1 MPSLSPQARSLLKS
15 VFGYDD
21 FRPGQAEIISAVMGG
36 GPVLAIMPTG
46 SGKSMCYQLPAIIEG
61 ALTVVVSPLIAL
73 MRDQVRQMRALGVNA
88 ATLNSMNSAEDNDEA
103 RRAMREGDLRLLFV
117 SPERLL
123 MDGLI
128 AELQHAQPRRLA
140 IDEAHCVSEWGHDFR
155 PEYREIGRAAEA
167 LGNVQVIG
175 LTATAD
181 AATRDDIAQ
190 RLFRTPPQIFLHSF
204 DRPNIALNF
213 ALKEQPR
220 RQLSRFLERHR
231 GDSGIIYCSSRQ
243 RTEDLAAWFIDQRH
257 DALAYHAGLDQKTR
271 NRNQDRF
278 LQEDGIVAVA
288 TIAFGMGVN
297 KPDVRFVAHADMPSS
312 VESYYQEIGR
322 AGRDGLPADT
332 LTLYG
337 LDDMAFRRRRIDE
350 KDVGEE
356 RRRIEH
362 DRFSALAM
370 LCETPVCRRQTLLA
384 YFAEE
389 AAPCGH
395 CDICQGR
402 ISVFDGVIPAQKALS
417 AVYRTGQR
425 FGAGH
430 LADVLTGEATEAV
443 RRHGHDAI
451 KTFGVGKEHSRQQ
464 WASILRQLFA
474 VGALRSASAEHGGF
488 ALTEKGEDILL
499 GRETIM
505 LRGDPA
511 TPRERMRKETPRLD
525 EASDRILAA
534 LKRKRLDLAHEEGVP
549 AYVIFADRTLID
561 MAEKRPATL
570 DEMLAVHG
578 VGAQKLAR
586 YGDAFLQVLAET
598 GDQGLGRFPSGS
610 RVRHANFGSGTVE
623 SVEKGKLVVFF
634 DTAGRRKIV
643 DSFVEPA

>member
-1 MPSLSPQARSLLKS
+1 MAMLPPQARVLLKS

-21 FRPGQAEIISAVMGG
+21 FRPGQAEIISAVLHG
-36 GPVLAIMPTG
+36 GPVLAVMPTG
-46 SGKSMCYQLPAIIEG
+46 SGKSMCYQLPAIMEG

-73 MRDQVRQMRALGVNA
+73 MRDQVQQMRALGIAA
-88 ATLNSMNSAEDNDEA
+88 ATLNSMNGAEENDEA
-103 RRAMREGDLRLLFV
+103 RRAMRDGALRLLYV
-117 SPERLL
+117 SPERLM

-128 AELQHAQPRRLA
+128 ADVRRAGARRLA

-167 LGNVQVIG
+167 LGDIQAIG

-181 AATRDDIAQ
+181 AATREDIAR
-190 RLFRTPPQIFLHSF
+190 RLFSSPPQLFLHSF

-213 ALKEQPR
+213 ALKDQPK
-220 RQLSRFLERHR
+220 RQLSHFLEKHKSE
-231 GDSGIIYCSSRQ
+231 SGIVYCSSRK
-243 RTEDLAAWFIDQRH
+243 RTEDLAYYFQEQGY
-257 DALAYHAGLDQKTR
+257 DALAYHAGMDQAAR
-271 NRNQDRF
+271 NRNGDRF
-278 LQEDGIVAVA
+278 LREDAVIAVA

-332 LTLYG
+332 LTLYS
-337 LDDMAFRRRRIDE
+337 LDDMAFIRRRIDE
-350 KDVGEE
+350 KDVSEE

-370 LCETPVCRRQTLLA
+370 LCETPRCRRQTLLA

-389 AAPCGH
+389 AAPCGC
-395 CDICQGR
+395 CDVCQGKVA
-402 ISVFDGVIPAQKALS
+402 VFDGVIPTQKALS
-417 AVYRTGQR
+417 AIYRTGQR

-430 LADVLTGEATEAV
+430 IADVLRGEATDAV

-451 KTFGVGKEHSRQQ
+451 KTFGVGKEFSKSQ
-464 WASILRQLFA
+464 WSSIMRQLFA
-474 VGALRSASAEHGGF
+474 AGALRTASAEHGGF
-488 ALTEKGEDILL
+488 ALTAKGEKILF

-505 LRGDPA
+505 LRGDPL
-511 TPRERMRKETPRLD
+511 TRSDRRKKAAAGLD
-525 EASDRILAA
+525 ETTDRILAA
-534 LKRKRLDLAHEEGVP
+534 LKRKRRELAQEEGVP

-570 DEMLAVHG
+570 DDMLAVHG
-578 VGAQKLAR
+578 VGERKVAR
-586 YGDAFLQVLAET
+586 YGDAFLEALAEA
-598 GDQGLGRFPSGS
+598 LR
-610 RVRHANFGSGTVE
+610 
-623 SVEKGKLVVFF
+623 
-634 DTAGRRKIV
+634 
-643 DSFVEPA
+643 

>member
-1 MPSLSPQARSLLKS
+1 MPDLPPQARALLKS

-21 FRPGQAEIISAVMGG
+21 FRPGQAEIIAAALAG
-36 GPVLAIMPTG
+36 GPVLAVMPTG
-46 SGKSMCYQLPAIIEG
+46 SGKSMCYQLPAVMEE

-73 MRDQVRQMRALGVNA
+73 MRDQVRQMRALGVSA
-88 ATLNSMNSAEDNDEA
+88 ATLNSMNGAEENDEA
-103 RRAMREGDLRLLFV
+103 RRAMREGDLRLLYV
-117 SPERLL
+117 SPERLM

-128 AELQHAQPRRLA
+128 ADLRRAKPRRLA

-167 LGNVQVIG
+167 LGDIQVVG

-181 AATRDDIAQ
+181 AATREDIAK
-190 RLFRTPPQIFLHSF
+190 RLFPSPPQLFLHSF

-213 ALKEQPR
+213 ALKDQPR
-220 RQLSRFLERHR
+220 RQLSRFLERHK
-231 GDSGIIYCSSRQ
+231 GESGIVYCSSRQ
-243 RTEDLAAWFIDQRH
+243 RTEDLAAYFQEQGY
-257 DALAYHAGLDQKTR
+257 DALPYHAGLDQATR
-271 NRNQDRF
+271 NRNGDRF
-278 LQEDGIVAVA
+278 LREDGVIAVA

-332 LTLYG
+332 LTLYS

-350 KDVGEE
+350 KEVAEE

-362 DRFSALAM
+362 ERFSALAM
-370 LCETPVCRRQTLLA
+370 LCETPRCRRQTLLA

-389 AAPCGH
+389 AASCGR
-395 CDICQGR
+395 CDVCQGK
-402 ISVFDGVIPAQKALS
+402 IAVFDGLIPAQKALS

-425 FGAGH
+425 FGANH
-430 LADVLTGEATEAV
+430 LADVLRGEATDAV

-451 KTFGVGKEHSRQQ
+451 KTFGVGKEHSKQE

-474 VGALRSASAEHGGF
+474 AGALQTASAEHGGF
-488 ALTEKGEDILL
+488 ALTAKGEDILF

-505 LRGDPA
+505 LRGDPL
-511 TPRERMRKETPRLD
+511 TRREKREKTSANLD
-525 EASDRILAA
+525 EATDRILTA
-534 LKRKRLDLAHEEGVP
+534 LKRKRRELAQEEGVP

-570 DEMLAVHG
+570 DEMLSVHG
-578 VGAQKLAR
+578 VGERKLAQF
-586 YGDAFLQVLAET
+586 GDAFLET
-598 GDQGLGRFPSGS
+598 LEEALR
-610 RVRHANFGSGTVE
+610 
-623 SVEKGKLVVFF
+623 
-634 DTAGRRKIV
+634 
-643 DSFVEPA
+643 

>member
-1 MPSLSPQARSLLKS
+1 MPLPPQARALLKS

-21 FRPGQAEIISAVMGG
+21 FRSGQAEIIAAVLEGR
-36 GPVLAIMPTG
+36 PVLAVMPTG
-46 SGKSMCYQLPAIIEG
+46 SGKSMCYQLPAIMEE

-73 MRDQVRQMRALGVNA
+73 MRDQVRQMKALGVSA
-88 ATLNSMNSAEDNDEA
+88 ATLNSMNGMEENDEA
-103 RRAMREGDLRLLFV
+103 RRAMREGDLRLLYV
-117 SPERLL
+117 SPERLM

-128 AELQHAQPRRLA
+128 ADLRRAKPRRLA

-167 LGNVQVIG
+167 LGNIQVVG

-181 AATRDDIAQ
+181 AATRDDIAK
-190 RLFRTPPQIFLHSF
+190 RLFPSPPQLFLHSF

-213 ALKEQPR
+213 ALKDQPR
-220 RQLSRFLERHR
+220 RQLSRFLERHK
-231 GDSGIIYCSSRQ
+231 GESGIVYCSSRQ
-243 RTEDLAAWFIDQRH
+243 RTEDLAAYFQEQGY
-257 DALAYHAGLDQKTR
+257 DALPYHAGLDQETR
-271 NRNQDRF
+271 NRNGDRF
-278 LQEDGIVAVA
+278 LREDGVVAVA

-350 KDVGEE
+350 KEVGED

-362 DRFSALAM
+362 ERFSALAT
-370 LCETPVCRRQTLLA
+370 LCETPRCRRQTLLA

-389 AAPCGH
+389 APPCGR
-395 CDICQGR
+395 CDVCQGKVA
-402 ISVFDGVIPAQKALS
+402 VFDGLIPAQKALS

-425 FGAGH
+425 FGANH
-430 LADVLTGEATEAV
+430 IADVLRGEATDAV

-451 KTFGVGKEHSRQQ
+451 KTFGVGKEHSKQE

-474 VGALRSASAEHGGF
+474 AGALQTASAEHGGF
-488 ALTEKGEDILL
+488 ALTAKGEDILF
-499 GRETIM
+499 GRERIL
-505 LRGDPA
+505 LRSDPLTRREKRQKEA
-511 TPRERMRKETPRLD
+511 TNLD
-525 EASDRILAA
+525 EATDRILST
-534 LKRKRLDLAHEEGVP
+534 LKRKRRELAQEEGVP

-561 MAEKRPATL
+561 MAEKRPSTL
-570 DEMLAVHG
+570 DEMLEVHG
-578 VGAQKLAR
+578 VGERKVAR
-586 YGDAFLQVLAET
+586 YGDAFLEALEEA
-598 GDQGLGRFPSGS
+598 LR
-610 RVRHANFGSGTVE
+610 
-623 SVEKGKLVVFF
+623 
-634 DTAGRRKIV
+634 
-643 DSFVEPA
+643 